1 MECCSTEE
9 TPSRDG
15 RSCPVCGEV
24 GRRVQTV
31 TLDALVRDDVP
42 RNDEVYRFCGV
53 SGCEAAWFG
62 EQTGH
67 VIPVRASRVR
77 IGQKESSFD
86 RPLCYCFGYRHSD
99 LVEDLGA
106 HGRSTIPATIAERCR
121 RGEHRCAETNPQGSC
136 CLGNVRAAL
145 KRLEG

>member
-1 MECCSTEE
+1 MTSASQRKRSLRPSPTPGTNPRCSPTRRCSVECCSTEE

-53 SGCEAAWFG
+53 SGCKVAWFG

-67 VIPVRASRVR
+67 LIPVRASRVR

-106 HGRSTIPATIAERCR
+106 HGRSTIPATIA
-121 RGEHRCAETNPQGSC
+121 A
-136 CLGNVRAAL
+136 
-145 KRLEG
+145 